1 MKSYLRPVQWALGR
15 FSTDMGID
23 LGTANTLVSVRGR
36 GIVLNEPSVVAVDK
50 ATGEVMNN
58 GMAVGVE
65 AKAMLG
71 KTPGNIAAIRPL
83 RNGVI
88 ADFDVTEKKDLET
101 NNATLNAAI
110 VKIETTLGG
119 ISAARDKSDADAKKA
134 TAAQTAAE
142 TARRTAELAQQSA
155 EEAQAAAEAQMRD
168 TTNQVASLEKEKT
181 KLVNELSSIQ
191 TSLDTV
197 VAATGT
203 KLQDITAV
211 PKIEGAVL
219 GVETSVAPGLVAI
232 NVGSAKG
239 VKRGHTF
246 EIFDGSTYKGQIRIE
261 FVHGDMSSGL
271 ITRPV
276 QGQTIRQ
283 GDGATTRL

>member
-1 MKSYLRPVQWALGR
+1 MSSIGKIFV
-15 FSTDMGID
+15 
-23 LGTANTLVSVRGR
+23 
-36 GIVLNEPSVVAVDK
+36 VLNLVLAAVFVGWAMNVVSTSGEWMKKHNEVVATSGTDK
-50 ATGEVMNN
+50 TALNEELKKVRAELGLSKTDLASARSAQE
-58 GMAVGVE
+58 E
-65 AKAMLG
+65 AKR
-71 KTPGNIAAIRPL
+71 AADRL
-83 RNGVI
+83 T
-88 ADFDVTEKKDLET
+88 TEKKDLET

-119 ISAARDKSDADAKKA
+119 ISAARDKADADAKKA

-142 TARRTAELAQQSA
+142 MARREALLAQEKA
-155 EEAQAAAEAQMRD
+155 EQEKADAESQMRD
-168 TTNQVASLEKEKT
+168 TANQVASLEKEKT

-203 KLQDITAV
+203 KLQDITSV
-211 PKIEGAVL
+211 PKIEGSVL

-232 NVGSAKG
+232 NVGSVKG

-276 QGQTIRQ
+276 KGQTIRQ

>member
-1 MKSYLRPVQWALGR
+1 MSSIGKIFV
-15 FSTDMGID
+15 
-23 LGTANTLVSVRGR
+23 
-36 GIVLNEPSVVAVDK
+36 VLNLVLAAVFVGWAMNVVSTSGEWMKKHNEVVATSGTDK
-50 ATGEVMNN
+50 TALNEELKKVRAELGLSKTDLASARSAQE
-58 GMAVGVE
+58 E
-65 AKAMLG
+65 AKR
-71 KTPGNIAAIRPL
+71 AADRL
-83 RNGVI
+83 T
-88 ADFDVTEKKDLET
+88 TEKKDLET